1 MALIAGESRRHDIE
15 TGHVM
20 TEGWGREVGDA
31 ELTGCVTAVTN
42 MQEIKV
48 GSHRV
53 NTTSTSQHM
62 GHENKSVGYS
72 YMHAFTATALIKRVK
87 SSVFV
92 ADDQSSAKY
101 LVSRRWPIVS
111 VSIYLD
117 R

>member
-72 YMHAFTATALIKRVK
+72 YMHAFTLRQSVY
-87 SSVFV
+87 SVFV
-92 ADDQSSAKY
+92 SDDQSSAKY